1 MSYKKLTVDQACQ
14 LEQQAG
20 NEAAKIID
28 DLVDDMTSAKSDVT
42 ALKTKVPTP
51 PTTNGNYM
59 LTVVVGESG
68 GKKTYGYAWTAYTP
82 AE

>member
-1 MSYKKLTVDQACQ
+1 MAYKKLTVDQACQ

-28 DLVDDMTSAKSDVT
+28 NLVDDMTSAKSDVT

-51 PTTNGNYM
+51 PTTTGNYM
-59 LTVVVGESG
+59 LTVAVTESG
-68 GKKTYGYAWTAYTP
+68 GKKVYTYAWTAYTP
-82 AE
+82 EE

>member
-20 NEAAKIID
+20 NEAAKIVD
-28 DLVDDMTSAKSDVT
+28 DLVNDMASAKSDVT

-51 PTTNGNYM
+51 PTTTGNYM
-59 LTVVVGESG
+59 LTVEVSTVGG
-68 GKKTYGYAWTAYTP
+68 QKVYGYAWTAYTP
-82 AE
+82 EA

>member
-20 NEAAKIID
+20 NEAAKLVD
-28 DLVDDMTSAKSDVT
+28 DLVNDMASAKSDVT

-59 LTVVVGESG
+59 LTVLVGESS

-82 AE
+82 EE

>member
-1 MSYKKLTVDQACQ
+1 MAYKKLTVDQACQ

-42 ALKTKVPTP
+42 ALKTKGPTP
-51 PTTNGNYM
+51 PTTKGNYM
-59 LTVVVGESG
+59 LTVEVGESG
-68 GKKTYGYAWTAYTP
+68 GQKIYGYVWTAYTP
-82 AE
+82 EA